1 MLFCQSHQKRSAQI
15 CIRRAGERGLVMALL
30 LAGLWG
36 LAISNPAAVAEEL
49 PLLFS
54 DDFESGKT
62 DAWKPTDPKAWELR
76 EQNGNTVM
84 ALIKSKSDYEPPV
97 RSPYN
102 RNILQEPEVTDFVF
116 EVKLQSTSRDY
127 NHRSLCL
134 FFGYQDES
142 HFYYVHFGKVADPH
156 ANQIFI
162 VNGEP
167 RTKISLTTTQGTP
180 WDDQW
185 HQARIVRDVKS
196 GKIEVYFDDMET
208 PVMTAQDKTFTHGRV
223 GIGSFDDPGNFD
235 TIRLYGTKRSDQ
247 AAEK

>member
-1 MLFCQSHQKRSAQI
+1 MLFWKCHQELSARFR
-15 CIRRAGERGLVMALL
+15 IRRAGGRGLCLALL
-30 LAGLWG
+30 LTGLWG
-36 LAISNPAAVAEEL
+36 LPVSIVPANADEPA
-49 PLLFS
+49 LLFS

-62 DAWKPTDPKAWELR
+62 DAWKPTDPTAWELR
-76 EQNGNTVM
+76 QQNDNTVM
-84 ALIKSKSDYEPPV
+84 ALIKSKSNYEPPV

-102 RNILQEPEVTDFVF
+102 RNILQEPVVTDFVF

-167 RTKISLTTTQGTP
+167 RTKISLTTTKGTP

-185 HQARIVRDVKS
+185 HHARIVRDVKS

-208 PVMTAQDKTFTHGRV
+208 PAMTARDKTFTHGRV

-235 TIRLYGTKRSDQ
+235 DFRLYGTKWTGK
-247 AAEK
+247 AAE